1 MRRISRPKK
10 RDASVARVAFHGYD
24 APALNTAR
32 KLRLAL
38 QRLPLGSKVT
48 SQNRSDGA
56 NWRLRFLACGQMA
69 IPPSFGAALHSRR
82 KPSLSA
88 ASLRTS
94 LATPAAINASDIAAP
109 TRAESSTVAIH
120 NTLDPLPLSQ
130 PVNAPA
136 AFPAASASRAPGI
149 FGRRYGSCI
158 KSPAAALNRP

>member
-1 MRRISRPKK
+1 MHRISRPKK
-10 RDASVARVAFHGYD
+10 RDASVARVTILGYD
-24 APALNTAR
+24 ARVLTTAR
-32 KLRLAL
+32 KLRPVL
-38 QRLPLGSKVT
+38 QLPFLESKVI
-48 SQNRSDGA
+48 SQKRSDGA
-56 NWRLRFLACGQMA
+56 NWRVRFSVCGPTA
-69 IPPSFGAALHSRR
+69 IRPSFGTVLHSRR

-94 LATPAAINASDIAAP
+94 LATPAAINASDIAAS
-109 TRAESSTVAIH
+109 TRAESSTAAIH
-120 NTLDPLPLSQ
+120 KTLDPLPLSQ